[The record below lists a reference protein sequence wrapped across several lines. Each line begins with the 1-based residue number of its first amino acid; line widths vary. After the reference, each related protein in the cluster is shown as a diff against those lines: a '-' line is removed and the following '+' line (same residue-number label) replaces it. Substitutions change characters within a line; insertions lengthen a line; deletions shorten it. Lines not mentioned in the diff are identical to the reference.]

1 MARLLHVPKLSSIFL
16 GEASFFIVFA
26 MAGKLVATAVV
37 DVDNMISDTDD
48 SGSYIEVEVD
58 SDGNEIISGITI
70 SNPHNNMK
78 ATVKTT
84 SASVGGMIWKKNRF
98 QI

>member
-1 MARLLHVPKLSSIFL
+1 
-16 GEASFFIVFA
+16 

-70 SNPHNNMK
+70 SNPNNNMK

-84 SASVGGMIWKKNRF
+84 SASVGGMTLKKIRM
-98 QI
+98 IISK

>member
-1 MARLLHVPKLSSIFL
+1 MARLLHVGKLSSKFY
-16 GEASFFIVFA
+16 GEALFLILFA

-70 SNPHNNMK
+70 SNPNNNMK

-84 SASVGGMIWKKNRF
+84 SASVGGMI
-98 QI
+98 

>member
-1 MARLLHVPKLSSIFL
+1 
-16 GEASFFIVFA
+16 

-84 SASVGGMIWKKNRF
+84 SASVGGMILKNKF
-98 QI
+98 QFYYFSYDLRPESK

>member
-1 MARLLHVPKLSSIFL
+1 
-16 GEASFFIVFA
+16 

-84 SASVGGMIWKKNRF
+84 SASVGGMILKNKF
-98 QI
+98 QFYYFSYDLNQNNKNNKRPNHSLL

>member
-1 MARLLHVPKLSSIFL
+1 
-16 GEASFFIVFA
+16 

-37 DVDNMISDTDD
+37 DVDNLISDTDD

-70 SNPHNNMK
+70 SNPPNNMK

-84 SASVGGMIWKKNRF
+84 LASVGGIVYLPKGLCSIKKSEF
-98 QI
+98 YK

>member
-1 MARLLHVPKLSSIFL
+1 
-16 GEASFFIVFA
+16 
-26 MAGKLVATAVV
+26 
-37 DVDNMISDTDD
+37 MISDTDD

-84 SASVGGMIWKKNRF
+84 SASVGGMIWKNKFLFYYVSYKGPNQNNKNNKRPNHSLL
-98 QI
+98 